1 MRAPSA
7 TRSDSSRSG
16 RPIQSVGR
24 AAAVLEA
31 VAREGGAASLKHIAA
46 QTGLGKT
53 TAHNILKTLDQLG
66 YVARR
71 VGDTRYHL
79 GGRILNLSRIVGD
92 DSALRLRLR
101 PALEAIA
108 KRTGETVYLAV
119 PSGDETCY
127 LDTIESGQTLRTT
140 CRIGERE
147 RLEGSAVGLVFLAF
161 MPGLGQRV
169 LATRAD
175 ALGPD
180 IRSRIDEVARLGFAA
195 DLETYQPG
203 LHCVAAPWREGG
215 EVRAAVGLSGP
226 SARLPRD
233 RMTEIAALIMKAV
246 STA

>member
-1 MRAPSA
+1 MRTPPATPSDPPG
-7 TRSDSSRSG
+7 TT
-16 RPIQSVGR
+16 RPIQSIER
-24 AAAVLEA
+24 AAAVLEV
-31 VAREGGAASLKHIAA
+31 VARAGGAASLKDVAA
-46 QTGLGKT
+46 HTGLGKT

-66 YVARR
+66 YVMRR

-92 DSALRLRLR
+92 DSSLRLRLR
-101 PALEAIA
+101 PALETIA
-108 KRTGETVYLAV
+108 QRTGETVYLAV
-119 PSGDETCY
+119 PSGDETYY
-127 LDTIESGQTLRTT
+127 LDTIESSQNLRTT

-147 RLEGSAVGLVFLAF
+147 RLEGSAVGLIFLAF
-161 MPGLGQRV
+161 MPGLGPRV
-169 LATRAD
+169 LATRTG

-180 IRSRIDEVARLGFAA
+180 IRSRIAQVERLGFAV
-195 DLETYQPG
+195 DLATYQPG

-233 RMTEIAALIMKAV
+233 RLTEIGAQIMKTV